1 MLNPFRKSHDEMVM
15 WLDEYESIKVIHHS
29 EKFGCYSH
37 SDSGVLWEVLVVSH
51 HPAKCGGHRQ
61 CDSGD
66 MTLLVNEGQD
76 STCPCIDWLWRF
88 ILKTDGVSQLK
99 TKNFRSRHN
108 NFLKHL
114 KKESWF
120 SQRMP
125 TRTTVES

>member
-15 WLDEYESIKVIHHS
+15 WLDEYESINVIHHP

-37 SDSGVLWEVLVVSH
+37 SDHQS
-51 HPAKCGGHRQ
+51 AKCGGHRQ

-88 ILKTDGVSQLK
+88 I
-99 TKNFRSRHN
+99 
-108 NFLKHL
+108 
-114 KKESWF
+114 
-120 SQRMP
+120 
-125 TRTTVES
+125 